1 MRTQFLLQWKKRDH
15 VEGVASRCE
24 DIKNNKKIKCVK
36 RAWTLARGQ
45 WQAPWDMVI
54 NPWVS

>member
-1 MRTQFLLQWKKRDH
+1 